1 MPLPAPWSARF
12 LESRHL
18 TPELMD
24 DPGIDPAEHRK
35 ALCAL
40 ARLNRI
46 SHADRLLW
54 EPIARLAM
62 VPGHPPLR
70 ILDIATGSG
79 DLPLALAA
87 HAHKAGIH
95 LSIAGCDVSA
105 TALEEAR
112 RRAAAAGQEMEFLRC
127 DVLEGE
133 VPSGYDVITCSLFM
147 HHLTEEQVVDVLYRM
162 RCAAQ
167 RMVLVSDLRRCLAG
181 YLLAAYASSFFTRSR
196 IAQVDARK
204 SVRAAFTPDEFAALA
219 AEAGLDSATLECRW
233 PCRLVLQWKRDS

>member
-1 MPLPAPWSARF
+1 MRLLALPSLDA
-12 LESRHL
+12 RHL

-35 ALCAL
+35 ALRAL

-46 SHADRLLW
+46 SHADRLLLD
-54 EPIARLAM
+54 PIARLAA

-87 HAHKAGIH
+87 HAHKAGIN
-95 LSIAGCDVSA
+95 LSITGCDLSA
-105 TALEEAR
+105 TALQEAR
-112 RRAAAAGQEMEFLRC
+112 KRAAAAGEEMEFIQC

-162 RCAAQ
+162 RCAAR
-167 RMVLVSDLRRCLAG
+167 RMVLVSDLRRCRWG
-181 YLLAAYASSFFTRSR
+181 YLLAAYASSLFTTSR
-196 IAQVDARK
+196 IARIDARK
-204 SVRAAFTPDEFAALA
+204 SVRAAFTADEFAALA
-219 AEAGLDSATLECRW
+219 AEAGLERATLECRW
-233 PCRLVLQWKRDS
+233 PCRLVLEWKRDS